1 MRTNLLIAGALAMS
15 LAGTGCATKK
25 FVRKT
30 ISPVEQ
36 TVAANEQKNSQKNSE
51 QDTKLGEN
59 AKQIDEIGTD
69 LSRTKEKLND
79 TDAKAVAAGQAA
91 QQANTRADG
100 AQRAADGARTLAQQG
115 IEKTDKLGSDVTRTI
130 DGINKFSMTKT
141 EAVNFKLNQF
151 KLTDEAKAQLDS
163 IAQTVQGQERFL
175 VEVQGYTDKTGGAQY
190 NDALSQQRAEEVSRY
205 LVSQGKIPLRSITQ
219 IGLGYAQPVG
229 DDKTREGR
237 SQNRRV
243 EVRVF
248 VPEIPS
254 AAKAITAQN

>member
-36 TVAANEQKNSQKNSE
+36 QVAANEQKNSQKNTE

-59 AKQIDEIGTD
+59 SKQIDEIGTD
-69 LSRTKEKLND
+69 LTRTKEKLND

-115 IEKTDKLGSDVTRTI
+115 IEKTDKLSTDVTRTI
-130 DGINKFSMTKT
+130 DGINKYSMSKT
-141 EAVNFKLNQF
+141 EAVTFKVNQA
-151 KLTDEAKAQLDS
+151 KLSDEAKAQLDAV
-163 IAQTVQGQERFL
+163 AQAVQGQDRYL
-175 VEVQGYTDKTGGAQY
+175 IEVQGFTDKTGSAQG
-190 NDALSQQRAEEVSRY
+190 NDALSQQRASEVARY
-205 LVSQGKIPLRSITQ
+205 LVNQHKVPLRAISQ
-219 IGLGYAQPVG
+219 IGSGYAQPVG

-254 AAKAITAQN
+254 ASKALTAQN